1 MSRCTYHYSRFRK
14 ERLKQPRIKN
24 AHKSLIY
31 LPGSNRSNSVPSTWD
46 PREAMATERKVTF
59 LKLCSTNMSSPRV
72 TLHCCWLRL
81 SRYRYAISKSVTCVQ
96 GVFWQK
102 SSVATCL
109 GLQLPWPAVLCIAE
123 MLHWECRK
131 IKAWHGLCIYISLC
145 IANTFISLRHWIILL
160 RSWRNVWWTRKTCT
174 RRTIR
179 QKKTFPTSCF
189 SNDNRPGVQRCKQRS
204 SRAIHFGKQND
215 TRRRSCRRIFTD
227 LYVSLD
233 RCQIL
238 GSLFG
243 TSAFWSQKTAAFNC
257 FRQNGCQE
265 TTAPLVKAMLVHRVR
280 LSPSRVSIKFSL
292 YHRIYTTLG
301 CGASVTTTRYE

>member
-1 MSRCTYHYSRFRK
+1 MHCLHYCSPMSRCTYHYSRFSK
-14 ERLKQPRIKN
+14 GRLKQPRIKN

-59 LKLCSTNMSSPRV
+59 LKLCSTYMSSPRV

-81 SRYRYAISKSVTCVQ
+81 SRYRYAGSKSVTCVQ
-96 GVFWQK
+96 GMFWPK

-179 QKKTFPTSCF
+179 QKKNVP
-189 SNDNRPGVQRCKQRS
+189 DE
-204 SRAIHFGKQND
+204 
-215 TRRRSCRRIFTD
+215 
-227 LYVSLD
+227 
-233 RCQIL
+233 
-238 GSLFG
+238 LFLE
-243 TSAFWSQKTAAFNC
+243 W
-257 FRQNGCQE
+257 
-265 TTAPLVKAMLVHRVR
+265 
-280 LSPSRVSIKFSL
+280 
-292 YHRIYTTLG
+292 
-301 CGASVTTTRYE
+301 